1 MISKDIH
8 LMTIMKKLIPAFL
21 LLFLLGS
28 CQEQEKE
35 PETLEEYT
43 AKLADLKKERSI
55 LNQQIDQLT
64 NKVAEL
70 DPSLQEKA
78 KLVETST
85 VESSDFVRFI
95 DIQGAVSADDP
106 VNAVSDM
113 GGRITDLRVKEGEYV
128 KKGAI
133 IAQIDVETIEKQI
146 SELET
151 SLELPRDMYERQDRL
166 WAQKIGS
173 EVQYLQAK
181 NNVERLE
188 KSMETL
194 KLQESKAYVYAPIS
208 GAVDFVMMKQGEV
221 ASPGL
226 PIVQILNTS
235 QLKVKTDLPENY
247 LKMVKRGMKVDIEF
261 PSIEYTT
268 TGTVSQLGRKID
280 PTNRTLELEILPKS
294 SSSLLRPNL
303 LAEIKIKEY
312 QSDDVVTMP
321 LEYILQEVDGTEFI
335 YIAIK
340 DSEGDLRAQKRYVQI
355 GEAADGNVIITE
367 GLTQGEEVIYKGAR
381 NVSDGELLELANS

>member
-1 MISKDIH
+1 
-8 LMTIMKKLIPAFL
+8 MKKLIPAL
-21 LLFLLGS
+21 LLFLFLGS
-28 CQEQEKE
+28 CQQTDKK
-35 PETLEEYT
+35 PETLEEFS
-43 AKLADLKKERSI
+43 AKLAELKQERSM
-55 LNQQIDQLT
+55 LNKQIDQLT
-64 NKVAEL
+64 DKVAEL

-78 KLVETST
+78 KLVETNQ
-85 VESSDFVRFI
+85 VETSDFVRYI
-95 DIQGAVSADDP
+95 DIQGSVKADDP

-113 GGRITDLRVKEGEYV
+113 GGRITDLKVKEGEYV

-151 SLELPRDMYERQDRL
+151 SLELAQDMYNRQERL

-194 KLQESKAYVYAPIS
+194 KLQESKAFVYAPIS
-208 GAVDFVMMKQGEV
+208 GAVDLVMMKQGEV
-221 ASPGL
+221 AAPGL

-235 QLKVKTDLPENY
+235 KLKVTTDLPETY
-247 LKMVKRGMKVDIEF
+247 LKMVKQGMKVDLEF
-261 PSIEYTT
+261 PSIEYIT
-268 TGTVSQLGRKID
+268 TGTISQLGRKID
-280 PTNRTLELEILPKS
+280 PTNRTLELDITPRK

-312 QSDDVVTMP
+312 QSKDVVTMP
-321 LEYILQEVDGTEFI
+321 LEYILQEVDGTEFV
-335 YIAIK
+335 YIAQQ
-340 DSEGDLRAQKRYVQI
+340 DTEGTLRAKKRYVTI
-355 GEAADGNVIITE
+355 GEAADGKVVITE
-367 GLTQGEEVIYKGAR
+367 GLTEGEVVIFKGSR
-381 NVSDGELLELANS
+381 NVSDGELLEISNS

>member
-151 SLELPRDMYERQDRL
+151 SLELARDMYERQDRL

>member
-1 MISKDIH
+1 
-8 LMTIMKKLIPAFL
+8 MKKLIPAL
-21 LLFLLGS
+21 LLFLFLGS
-28 CQEQEKE
+28 CKKTDKK
-35 PETLEEYT
+35 PETLEEFS
-43 AKLADLKKERSI
+43 AKLAELKQERSM
-55 LNQQIDQLT
+55 LNKQIDQLT
-64 NKVAEL
+64 DKVAEL

-78 KLVETST
+78 KLVETNQ
-85 VESSDFVRFI
+85 VETSDFVRYI
-95 DIQGAVSADDP
+95 DIQGSVKADDP

-113 GGRITDLRVKEGEYV
+113 GGRITDLKVKEGEYV

-151 SLELPRDMYERQDRL
+151 SLELAQDMYNRQERL

-194 KLQESKAYVYAPIS
+194 KLQESKAFVYAPIS
-208 GAVDFVMMKQGEV
+208 GAVDLVMMKQGEV
-221 ASPGL
+221 AAPGL

-235 QLKVKTDLPENY
+235 KLKVTTDLPETY
-247 LKMVKRGMKVDIEF
+247 LKMVKQGMKVDLEF
-261 PSIEYTT
+261 PSIEYIT
-268 TGTVSQLGRKID
+268 TGTISQLGRKID
-280 PTNRTLELEILPKS
+280 PTNRTLELDITPRK

-312 QSDDVVTMP
+312 QSKDVVTMP
-321 LEYILQEVDGTEFI
+321 LEYILQEVDGTEFV
-335 YIAIK
+335 YIAQQ
-340 DSEGDLRAQKRYVQI
+340 DTEGTLRAKKRYVTI
-355 GEAADGNVIITE
+355 GEAADGKVVITE
-367 GLTQGEEVIYKGAR
+367 GLTEGEVVIFKGSR
-381 NVSDGELLELANS
+381 NVSDGELLEISNS